1 MTHRIYVFVFFIRKG
16 LEDLQTVERE
26 RGWLGVFV
34 VVAIRT
40 LST

>member
-1 MTHRIYVFVFFIRKG
+1 MFFFFTRKE

-34 VVAIRT
+34 VVAVRT